1 MQFVWNEDVKRQN
14 LIVTTYYIKEKIEIG
29 LQIRKWFKKQLS
41 KSYQSILNFNSS
53 YHFLRKTQKIWS

>member
-1 MQFVWNEDVKRQN
+1 MQLVWNEDVKRQN

-41 KSYQSILNFNSS
+41 KSYQSIFNFNS
-53 YHFLRKTQKIWS
+53 